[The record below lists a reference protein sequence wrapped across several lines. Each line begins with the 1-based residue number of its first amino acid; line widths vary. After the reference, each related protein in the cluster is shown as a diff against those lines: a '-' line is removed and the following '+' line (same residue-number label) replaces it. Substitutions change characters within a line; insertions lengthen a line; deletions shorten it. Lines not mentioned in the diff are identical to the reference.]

1 MTKGEYCMGK
11 SMIGVPLPGFAK
23 ECRSVAAEGAVLL
36 KNEEKVL
43 PLKGGEKIS
52 IFGRSQ
58 IEYYRSGTGSGGAVN
73 VEYVSNILDALKA
86 NDAVEVNADLEDA
99 YREWLKDHPFDNGG
113 GGWAAEPWNQK
124 EMPISPALAEEAAAK
139 SGKALF
145 IIGRTAGEDKDN
157 VDAQGGYRLTDEEME
172 NLRAVCGAFKQVIVL
187 LNVANIIDMSW
198 MKDEA
203 VAPSLKA
210 MVYIWQGGM
219 EGGNAVADVL
229 TGKVPVSGKLAD
241 TIAYELEDYPST
253 ANFGGDDFNLY
264 EEDIYVGYRY
274 FETFA
279 PEKVL
284 YPFGFGLSYTTFS
297 IEVKKVESSADA
309 VNFQVAVTNTGDCDG
324 KEVVQIY
331 LSAPQGK
338 LGRPAKELIAFAKTG
353 LLHAGETELVELT
366 VPVARLAAYDDGGVT
381 GEKSCYVLEQG
392 TYVFCVGNSVR
403 DAKAVPVDGKAG
415 YEVES
420 LTVVERLEEAMAPTA
435 DFQRMKPGKAET
447 REDGSVVYELTYE
460 KVPTRTIDLAKRIQ
474 DHMPKAIPQTGN
486 QGIVLKDVAE
496 GKATLEQFVAQ
507 LSDQELATLVRGE
520 GMSSPKVTPGTAS
533 AFGGLGDSLYDYG
546 IPVGCA
552 ADGPSG
558 IRMESGLKATQ
569 IPIGTLLAC
578 TWDIP
583 AVEALYV
590 MEGKELLG
598 NEIDTLLGPGMNTH
612 RNPLNGRNFEY
623 FSEDPYV
630 TGSMAS
636 AQTRGIKKGGS
647 AGTIKHFAVN
657 SQEKR
662 RFQAD
667 SVVSERALREI
678 YLKGFEMAVK
688 EGEAS
693 SIMTSY
699 NRINGYH
706 AASNYDMLTTILR
719 GEWGYQGM
727 VMTDWWACMNDPV
740 EKGVGTRQNT
750 AAMIRSQND
759 VYMVV
764 NNNGGEINSLGDNTI
779 EGLEKGLVTVGELQR
794 AAMNICNF
802 LMHVPVFSRPPKDRD
817 AIEKFQATG
826 VSAADAQD
834 VTKEPRLAV
843 GEQKKLN
850 IQVSEAGVYG
860 IFVKIMSEESNLAQS
875 TTNILLNGQMAAT
888 VQMAGSDGNW
898 LTQKLVR
905 VELEQGSYELTFDY
919 VKPGMNID
927 WIELQKA

>member
-1 MTKGEYCMGK
+1 MGK
-11 SMIGVPLPGFAK
+11 SMIGVPLPGFAEK
-23 ECRSVAAEGAVLL
+23 CRGVAAEGAVLL

-43 PLKGGEKIS
+43 PLGGGEKIS

-86 NDAVEVNADLEDA
+86 NDSVEVNTEVADA
-99 YREWLKDHPFDNGG
+99 YQEWLKSNPFDNGG

-124 EMPISPALAEEAAAK
+124 EMPISLSFAQKAAEK

-145 IIGRTAGEDKDN
+145 IVGRTAGEDKDN

-172 NLRAVCGAFKQVIVL
+172 NLRAVCSAFKQVIVL

-198 MKDEA
+198 MKDPA
-203 VAPSLKA
+203 VVPSLKA
-210 MVYIWQGGM
+210 VVYIWQGGM
-219 EGGNAVADVL
+219 EGGNGVADVL
-229 TGKVPVSGKLAD
+229 TGKIPVSGKLTD
-241 TIAYELEDYPST
+241 TIAYELADYPST
-253 ANFGGDDFNLY
+253 ANFGDDNSNTHV
-264 EEDIYVGYRY
+264 EDIYVGYRY

-279 PEKVL
+279 PERVM
-284 YPFGFGLSYTTFS
+284 YPFGFGLTYTTFT
-297 IEVKKVESSADA
+297 IETEKAESTADA
-309 VNFQVAVTNTGDCDG
+309 INFQVKVTNTGDYAG

-331 LSAPQGK
+331 LCAPQGK
-338 LGRPAKELIAFAKTG
+338 LGRPARELVAFAKTG
-353 LLHAGETELVELT
+353 LLQPGQMQKLELS
-366 VPVARLAAYDDGGVT
+366 VPVSGLAAYDDGGVT
-381 GEKSCYVLEQG
+381 GEKSCYVLEAG
-392 TYVFCVGNSVR
+392 TYVFYVGNSVR
-403 DAKAVPVDGKAG
+403 NARAVSVDAKAG
-415 YEVES
+415 YEVAD
-420 LTVVERLEEAMAPTA
+420 LTVVERLEEAMAPTEN
-435 DFQRMKPGKAET
+435 FERMKPGKAQT
-447 REDGSVVYELTYE
+447 KEDGSVVYELTYE
-460 KVPTRTIDLAKRIQ
+460 KVPTRTIDLAKRIK
-474 DHMPKAIPQTGN
+474 DRMPQTIPQTGN

-496 GKATLEQFVAQ
+496 GKATLEQFIAQ
-507 LSDQELATLVRGE
+507 LTDQELATLVRGE

-546 IPVGCA
+546 IPVGCTS
-552 ADGPSG
+552 DGPSG

-583 AVEALYV
+583 LVEELYV
-590 MEGKELLG
+590 LEGKELLG
-598 NEIDTLLGPGMNTH
+598 NEIDTLLGPGMNIH

-662 RFQAD
+662 RFQVD

-706 AASNYDMLTTILR
+706 AASSYDMTTTILR
-719 GEWGYQGM
+719 GEWGFKGM
-727 VMTDWWACMNDPV
+727 VMTDWWANMNDPV
-740 EKGVGTRQNT
+740 EKGEGTRQNT

-764 NNNGGEINSLGDNTI
+764 NNNGGEINSMGDNTI
-779 EGLEKGLVTVGELQR
+779 EGLEKGWVTVGELQR
-794 AAMNICNF
+794 SAMNICNF
-802 LMHVPVFSRPPKDRD
+802 LMHAPVFSRPPKDRD
-817 AIEKFQATG
+817 AIEKFQAAG
-826 VSAADAQD
+826 MDVADAQD

-843 GEQKKLN
+843 GAKKKLEL
-850 IQVSEAGVYG
+850 QVSEPGVYG
-860 IFVKIMSEESNLAQS
+860 IFVKIMSEETNLAQS
-875 TTNILLNGQMAAT
+875 TTNILLNDQVAST
-888 VQMAGSDGNW
+888 VQMAGSDGRW

-905 VELEQGSYELTFDY
+905 VELEKGIYELSLDY
-919 VKPGMNID
+919 VKPGMNIE
-927 WIELQKA
+927 WIELQRA